1 VIADIDDALRTL
13 IRRDALNGADVEV
26 VLDAPTREWAARRNA
41 PTVDVYLYDIRED
54 LKWRAYGSADV
65 PGDDGRTA
73 ARVGPPRYFK
83 LSYLV
88 TAWTQ
93 RPEDE
98 HRLLAAVLGCFLRFD
113 RLPKDVL
120 SGVLA
125 EQAGPLRM
133 TIAVPPPED
142 RTLSDTWSALG
153 GELKPSLDLVV
164 TAPVDARGLMP
175 VAPLITEGPRL
186 SVSSPGGAVE
196 EAPVGPHRRAVAAPD
211 R

>member
-26 VLDAPTREWAARRNA
+26 VFDAPTREWAARRNA

-54 LKWRAYGSADV
+54 VKWRAFGSADV
-65 PGDDGRTA
+65 KGDDGRTSARA
-73 ARVGPPRYFK
+73 APPRYFK

-98 HRLLAAVLGCFLRFD
+98 HRLLSAVLGCFLRFD
-113 RLPKDVL
+113 RLPKDVVG
-120 SGVLA
+120 GVLA
-125 EQAGPLRM
+125 EQAAPLRM

-175 VAPLITEGPRL
+175 VAPLITEPPRVSL
-186 SVSSPGGAVE
+186 STPDGVVDP
-196 EAPVGPHRRAVAAPD
+196 APTRSRRAMPATP
-211 R
+211 RT